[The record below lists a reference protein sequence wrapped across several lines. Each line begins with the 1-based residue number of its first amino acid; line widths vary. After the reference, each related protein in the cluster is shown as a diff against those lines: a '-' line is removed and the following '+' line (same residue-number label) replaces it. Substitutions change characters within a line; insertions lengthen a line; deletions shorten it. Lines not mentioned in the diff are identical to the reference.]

1 MIWSLTQELGQ
12 FFCSL
17 WKYSIYFIGI
27 TSFWKFHHLVLLETN
42 KGVKWRA
49 SSEIR
54 CWYMFIRHVR
64 LQLFK
69 KKSKIIM
76 VYRFTCVVPIYY
88 FDEQLWP
95 VSGNLLKEK
104 QLKYVN
110 MPWAWQKV
118 QGIKRAVVP
127 VSPVI
132 SQYSF

>member
-1 MIWSLTQELGQ
+1 
-12 FFCSL
+12 
-17 WKYSIYFIGI
+17 
-27 TSFWKFHHLVLLETN
+27 
-42 KGVKWRA
+42 
-49 SSEIR
+49 
-54 CWYMFIRHVR
+54 
-64 LQLFK
+64 
-69 KKSKIIM
+69 M

-110 MPWAWQKV
+110 MPWAWQKI
-118 QGIKRAVVP
+118 QGTKRAVVP